1 MKNGDEI
8 VNFEEN
14 AGFKRKLKFIDYVVY
29 IPTIFVTFFILTAKY
44 FFPNS
49 EIIQNYFTGY
59 WQIIIFF
66 LFFLS
71 FLLLAVV
78 EYFIRKRL
86 KGNRER

>member
-1 MKNGDEI
+1 MKNGDVI
-8 VNFEEN
+8 VNYDEN
-14 AGFKRKLKFIDYVVY
+14 AGFKRKLKLIDYVVY

-49 EIIQNYFTGY
+49 QFIQKYFTGY

-71 FLLLAVV
+71 FLLLAFV

-86 KGNRER
+86 KGNR